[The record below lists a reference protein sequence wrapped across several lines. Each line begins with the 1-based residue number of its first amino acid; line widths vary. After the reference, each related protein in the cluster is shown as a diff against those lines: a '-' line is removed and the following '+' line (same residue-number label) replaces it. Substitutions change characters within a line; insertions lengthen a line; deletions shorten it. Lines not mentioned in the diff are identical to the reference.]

1 MSSYITVDVSTV
13 LPAKRKQA
21 EKKDFISAV
30 HIIPILQFDEVSSCL
45 VETLVIYED
54 IVISSKSNTFGIM
67 RGLISDPFQCFSR
80 DLCLF

>member
-45 VETLVIYED
+45 VETLVI
-54 IVISSKSNTFGIM
+54 
-67 RGLISDPFQCFSR
+67 SR
-80 DLCLF
+80 IPLSPRIRTLSGS

>member
-30 HIIPILQFDEVSSCL
+30 HIILQFDEVSSCL

-54 IVISSKSNTFGIM
+54 IVISSNSNTFGIM
-67 RGLISDPFQCFSR
+67 RGLISDPFQYFSR